1 MALDDFAP
9 ASETPGQSPDG
20 PQPPAQSAQAEQPTD
35 EDLFNFPAPLAEPTA
50 AADPS
55 EDATGDDLM
64 SDPPATET
72 ASLPK
77 TEIECTGL
85 DPELDIDVFDF
96 PPLDLS
102 SLGVEP
108 EPEPDLPIE
117 ASIEAAT
124 QSVHALLQDDLGDTL
139 VQPPAATE
147 LGNDLASAD
156 SPRGAGAPASYAH
169 APEPVDLAQA
179 QMQAQYQYQAQLA
192 AQGAPLRVA
201 VPAAAS
207 PKALWV
213 LTGAVV
219 VFLVGLLAIAW
230 RATSSF
236 QQQIEQVRAEV
247 STTTAELQRETAG
260 ELQQIVQMQGQLLR
274 SAPQNT
280 AEVERIPA
288 MESPHETVL
297 TVAREAIAGGR
308 FADAR
313 RMLFTLL
320 AEADRFPVESRE
332 DMERRASF
340 LIAASHKREAES
352 LPENVE

>member
-9 ASETPGQSPDG
+9 ASETPGQNPDG
-20 PQPPAQSAQAEQPTD
+20 ALPNAQPAD

-50 AADPS
+50 TAEQPEA
-55 EDATGDDLM
+55 ATGDDLM
-64 SDPPATET
+64 SDPPATE
-72 ASLPK
+72 APALPK
-77 TEIECTGL
+77 TDIECTGL
-85 DPELDIDVFDF
+85 DPELDVDVFDF

-108 EPEPDLPIE
+108 EPELPIE
-117 ASIEAAT
+117 DSIEAAT

-139 VQPPAATE
+139 VQPPASTQ
-147 LGNDLASAD
+147 LGNDLASSD
-156 SPRGAGAPASYAH
+156 SANASGAQSSYAQ
-169 APEPVDLAQA
+169 APEAADLAQA
-179 QMQAQYQYQAQLA
+179 QIQAQYQAQLA
-192 AQGAPLRVA
+192 AQAAPMRVA

-236 QQQIEQVRAEV
+236 QQQIEQVRADV
-247 STTTAELQRETAG
+247 STSTAQLQRETAD
-260 ELQQIVQMQGQLLR
+260 ELQQIVALQGQMLR
-274 SAPQNT
+274 STPQNT

-297 TVAREAIAGGR
+297 TVAREAIAKGR

-340 LIAASHKREAES
+340 LIAASHKREAET
-352 LPENVE
+352 LQEIVE